1 MLGFV
6 KARRDQK
13 GETLVEILVSTT
25 LLGIVGIG
33 IIGAI
38 ASVLISTEID
48 RKVSQA
54 ETVIRSYASAIQRAD
69 YIPCGSGAAYTAAA
83 DFTPPPRFQATI
95 SDVGYWDGEAP
106 VVVPAADPA
115 PRQTSTLNFG
125 ACAPGSDH
133 GLQQVSLAVAAVVSG
148 RPDSSGRAELTVFK
162 RDPAARAPATS
173 GP

>member
-6 KARRDQK
+6 KSRRGEV
-13 GETLVEILVSTT
+13 GETLVEILVSTA

-38 ASVLISTEID
+38 ASVLVSTEID
-48 RKVSQA
+48 RKVSHA
-54 ETVIRSYASAIQRAD
+54 ETIIRSYASAIQRAE
-69 YIPCGSGAAYTAAA
+69 YIPCGSAAAYTAAA
-83 DFTPPPRFQATI
+83 GFTPPRRFDATVT
-95 SDVGYWDGEAP
+95 DVGYWDGAAP
-106 VVVPAADPA
+106 VVVPKADPA
-115 PRQTSTLNFG
+115 PRQSSTLNFG

-133 GLQQVSLAVAAVVSG
+133 GLQQVSLRVAAVVSG

-162 RDPAARAPATS
+162 RDPAGRPPAAS